1 MKHLLSFLLFWGF
14 AVNSIAQI
22 EKYWVRFTD
31 KKDVTFNPYTYFDSK
46 AIERRIK
53 NNIPLVE
60 ESDKPVKLE
69 YLKAVRS
76 ISDSITGITRWFNAV
91 ACYLTEEEKKEIIK
105 FPFVK
110 DVTPI
115 TGGCRILE
123 REKLNKVEASLL
135 KRQTETLEGY
145 KFDSLYT
152 GIGIRIC
159 IIDAGFPGVNTSD
172 LFYHIR
178 SNNRIIKTWDFK
190 KDKPNVYRF
199 NSHGT
204 SVLSCIAG
212 IYKGR
217 KMGLATD
224 AEFLLAR
231 TERTTYE
238 GIAEE
243 EDWLEAVEWADKNG
257 ADIINSSLGY
267 TDASHFVEDMDGNTT
282 VISRA
287 ANLAARKGIL
297 VIIAAGNEGDSPW
310 KYVAAPADADS
321 ALTVGGINPWTG
333 LHTSFSSYGPNATHR
348 LKPNVSAFAHVM
360 AYSRVNSPN
369 ETMGTSFA
377 APLIAGFAA
386 CAWQKDTSLTNM
398 QLFEQIEKSANLY
411 PYYDYAVGYG
421 MPKAGYFTDSISPI
435 IEPTFTIDSSDNIEL
450 RVIINEDYFEENN
463 WINTVRSG
471 KNNSFFHL
479 FDHFDTNSSVV
490 PDSEPNVLYFHVENR
505 WGYLD
510 LYEVIAVNKRD
521 VFSVFYDQYK
531 GKKIRFHYKGYTET
545 IQL

>member
-1 MKHLLSFLLFWGF
+1 MKQVLVFLLLF
-14 AVNSIAQI
+14 AIQLNSFAQA

-31 KKDVTFNPYTYFDSK
+31 KKGVDFNPYTYFDSK
-46 AIERRIK
+46 AIQRRIK

-60 ESDKPVKLE
+60 ESDKPVNPG
-69 YLKAVRS
+69 YLKTVRS
-76 ISDSITGITRWFNAV
+76 ISDSVTGITRWFNAV
-91 ACYLTEEEKKEIIK
+91 ACYLTEKEKREILR

-115 TGGCRILE
+115 TGRNKILE
-123 REKLNKVEASLL
+123 REKLNQVEKSLL
-135 KRQTETLEGY
+135 TRQTSSLEGN

-152 GIGIRIC
+152 GRGIRIC

-172 LFYHIR
+172 LFFHIR
-178 SNNRIIKTWDFK
+178 ANNRIIKTWDFK
-190 KDKPNVYRF
+190 KDKPEVYRF

-212 IYKGR
+212 IYKGQ

-243 EDWLEAVEWADKNG
+243 EDWLEAVEWADRNG

-267 TDASHFVEDMDGNTT
+267 TEASHFVEDMDGNTT

-297 VIIAAGNEGDSPW
+297 VVIAAGNEGDSPW

-348 LKPNVSAFAHVM
+348 LKPNVSAFAHTM
-360 AYSRVNSPN
+360 AYSRVKSPN
-369 ETMGTSFA
+369 EVMGTSFA

-398 QLFEQIEKSANLY
+398 QLYKEIEKSASLY

-421 MPKAGYFTDSISPI
+421 MPKAGYFTDTITENT
-435 IEPTFTIDSSDNIEL
+435 EPTFVVDSSDKIEL
-450 RVIINEDYFEENN
+450 RIIIKENYFKENN

-471 KNNSFFHL
+471 KNTSFFHL
-479 FDHFDTNSSVV
+479 FDHFDTNSSIV
-490 PDSEPNVLYFHVENR
+490 PDSDPNVLYFHVENR

-510 LYEVIAVNKRD
+510 LYEVIAVNKRE
-521 VFSVFYDQYK
+521 VFRVFHDQYK
-531 GKKIRFHYKGYTET
+531 GERISFHYKGYTEI